1 MREGG
6 RGERE
11 RERERER
18 GGEEEKQLKMTI
30 EPLAA
35 SLVIERVTLAGR
47 QTLFSQVNNM

>member
-18 GGEEEKQLKMTI
+18 ESKNGEKYDHSITTFPGL
-30 EPLAA
+30 PPPN
-35 SLVIERVTLAGR
+35 SF
-47 QTLFSQVNNM
+47 FSTPV